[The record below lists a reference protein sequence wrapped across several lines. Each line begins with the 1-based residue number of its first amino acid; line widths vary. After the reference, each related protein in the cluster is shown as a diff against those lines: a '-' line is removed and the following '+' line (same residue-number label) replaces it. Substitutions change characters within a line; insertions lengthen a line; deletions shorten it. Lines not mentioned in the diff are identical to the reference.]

1 MHIKPL
7 LKNIFSKCA
16 VGSKVNLFRVV
27 DSRHKQF
34 WQSSRPWKGIN
45 SSASVL
51 KKTFLQCLWNTLRTS
66 WFVFSCSMSAIQ
78 FWSSYITLQKQYCC
92 RLPII
97 QSSFCI
103 PTCRISDRKIKK
115 IKQTNYTFH
124 HKIIL
129 TYRQFHGYTILAWF
143 SQYDSKSKYNEHAR
157 IYLSQLKHEIYPC
170 LNVSNPLNFKA
181 CTLHRA
187 WIDCSLVD
195 LGVQENSKGPDQ
207 RAYLAALPYLLTAC
221 RMHEHKTKT
230 KTRKQTK
237 KKKSATKAMQ
247 RLRESADS

>member
-1 MHIKPL
+1 MQVWSRRLDTPGRFKTFWQEKTTTFFCEFLFVLMHIKPL

-16 VGSKVNLFRVV
+16 VGSKVNLFRVDPFS

-103 PTCRISDRKIKK
+103 PTCRISDRKIKRNQANK
-115 IKQTNYTFH
+115 LYI
-124 HKIIL
+124 
-129 TYRQFHGYTILAWF
+129 
-143 SQYDSKSKYNEHAR
+143 SS
-157 IYLSQLKHEIYPC
+157 
-170 LNVSNPLNFKA
+170 
-181 CTLHRA
+181 
-187 WIDCSLVD
+187 
-195 LGVQENSKGPDQ
+195 
-207 RAYLAALPYLLTAC
+207 
-221 RMHEHKTKT
+221 
-230 KTRKQTK
+230 
-237 KKKSATKAMQ
+237 
-247 RLRESADS
+247 